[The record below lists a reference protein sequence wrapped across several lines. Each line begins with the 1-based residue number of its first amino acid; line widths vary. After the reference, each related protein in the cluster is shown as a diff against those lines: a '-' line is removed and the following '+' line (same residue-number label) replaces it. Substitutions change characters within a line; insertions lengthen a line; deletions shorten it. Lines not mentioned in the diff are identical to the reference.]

1 MNDFLTNKQKNDD
14 LMTFKKTFS
23 KNPTQ
28 NKK

>member
-1 MNDFLTNKQKNDD
+1 MNDFLAKKQKNDD